1 MGKYLRNFES
11 FSDFEQEYYGENYIE
26 PWVSYTHDGTDED
39 VRYNKNTHEFVDLGL
54 PSGNLWA
61 TMNIGANSPMEPGDY
76 FAWGETRP
84 KANYSKSTY
93 KYWDSTNQEYTKY
106 NDEDGIVALSFED
119 DAAYVNWPDDMCQMP
134 SVSDFEE
141 LIQYTTHD
149 SYYDEETDTYA
160 WKFTAKDGSGNYI
173 LFPFTQFIDDD
184 WGTRGI
190 PNETGTCHP
199 FPHESYDVMRLLT
212 RERCSNPQT
221 YTEYVTTE
229 DAAYAMAGCFH
240 ISYICTVNY
249 QFSDSNAIIWRTDGH
264 SVRAVKHPPVPPV
277 DPNDYD

>member
-11 FSDFEQEYYGENYIE
+11 FSDFEREYYGENYVE
-26 PWVSYTHDGTDED
+26 PWVSYTHDGTDEE
-39 VRYNKNTHEFVDLGL
+39 VRYNKNIHEFVDLGL

-76 FAWGETRP
+76 FAWGETKP

-141 LIQYTTHD
+141 LIQNTTHD

-184 WGTRGI
+184 WGTKGI

-229 DAAYAMAGCFH
+229 DAAFAMAGCFH
-240 ISYICTVNY
+240 IYICDVNY
-249 QFSDSNAIIWRTDGH
+249 QFGDTNAIIWRTAGH
-264 SVRAVKHPPVPPV
+264 AVRAVKYPIHQETQ
-277 DPNDYD
+277 